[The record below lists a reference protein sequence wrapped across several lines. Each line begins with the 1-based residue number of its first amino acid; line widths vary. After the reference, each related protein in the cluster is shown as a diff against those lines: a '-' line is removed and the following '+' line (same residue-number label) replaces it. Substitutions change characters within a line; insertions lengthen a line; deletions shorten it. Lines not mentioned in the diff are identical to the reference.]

1 MQFYWA
7 LMLLLATA
15 MVTIRADDVD
25 IEGEDE
31 VVEVEQD
38 EEPLEVFQP
47 PTPSGPTYFHDAI
60 LTEKDFWKR
69 WKKSDAKKDGVEDEI
84 AKYDGKWEVESA
96 EGSLEGDL
104 GLVLKSKA
112 KHHAIAVNLDTL
124 FEFEE
129 EPLIAQYEVKFQN
142 GMECGGAY
150 LKLLAG
156 QPDLDSFQDKTRY
169 SIMFGPDKC
178 GADSKLHFI
187 FQHKNPTSGKY
198 EEKHAKKP
206 TGFSH
211 VFTDKKSHLFTLIIR
226 PDNSYEILVDQKSV
240 SSGSLLTDFTPPV
253 NPPAEIADPNDRK
266 PDDWDDRKKI
276 PDPDAVKPDDWDEDA
291 PARIPDPDAV
301 KPDGWLDHEPEFI
314 DDPDAE
320 KPDDWDDELDGEWEP
335 PQLSNPL
342 CEEAGCGEW
351 EPPMINNPDF
361 KGKWKPALIDNPDY
375 SGEWTAKIIPNPD
388 FFEDLEPFRMSSIG
402 AIGLELWSMTD
413 DIYFDNFIITSDREV
428 ADNWAADTWKIR
440 QRAEGGGSSGDSVV
454 TSFMNATEEKPWL
467 WVVVGLVVIIPLFLC
482 IRICLRSGGSSEE
495 EEEDTDAKKTDEPT
509 PDDEEE
515 KGKQEDGGKD
525 EEKKEEEEDGKEE
538 DEGVRQRK
546 KPSKADLEEASQEED
561 EADAAAKEEKTEE
574 EKKGESPKLR
584 KSPRQKSRK
593 D

>member
-69 WKKSDAKKDGVEDEI
+69 ERKDNEDTEMWTLDNSSCCCNAKPNIASSLSLFMFSSNTDGRSLTPKEDGVEDEI

-211 VFTDKKSHLFTLIIR
+211 VFTDKKSHLFTLTCPPPIYQFALTTSHKNYSTR
-226 PDNSYEILVDQKSV
+226 QQLRDSGRSEECQL
-240 SSGSLLTDFTPPV
+240 GSLLTDFTPPV
-253 NPPAEIADPNDRK
+253 NPPAEIADPSDRK

-335 PQLSNPL
+335 PQLNNPL

-361 KGKWKPALIDNPDY
+361 KGKWKPALIDNADY

-388 FFEDLEPFRMSSIG
+388 SL
-402 AIGLELWSMTD
+402 
-413 DIYFDNFIITSDREV
+413 
-428 ADNWAADTWKIR
+428 KI
-440 QRAEGGGSSGDSVV
+440 
-454 TSFMNATEEKPWL
+454 
-467 WVVVGLVVIIPLFLC
+467 
-482 IRICLRSGGSSEE
+482 
-495 EEEDTDAKKTDEPT
+495 
-509 PDDEEE
+509 
-515 KGKQEDGGKD
+515 
-525 EEKKEEEEDGKEE
+525 
-538 DEGVRQRK
+538 
-546 KPSKADLEEASQEED
+546 
-561 EADAAAKEEKTEE
+561 
-574 EKKGESPKLR
+574 
-584 KSPRQKSRK
+584 
-593 D
+593 